1 MSALWP
7 AFISKITKS
16 FKHCTASNKE
26 LSGAIIKIFILPF
39 ISNMHCTLLLP
50 TQDFKTS
57 AALQK
62 IM

>member
-16 FKHCTASNKE
+16 FKHRTTSNEE
-26 LSGAIIKIFILPF
+26 LGVAIIQIFILPF

-50 TQDFKTS
+50 TEDFKTS
-57 AALQK
+57 TALQK